1 MEDALQHGLASG
13 LVLIIYGLIDKVIA
27 PLLSKNSKKDRED
40 VQGTINSN
48 LERRIH
54 RLEAESSALSTQV
67 GKITTSVAV
76 STEILKR
83 IEGSLK

>member
-1 MEDALQHGLASG
+1 MEDALQQGLASG
-13 LVLIIYGLIDKVIA
+13 LVLIIYGLIDKVIT
-27 PLLSKNSKKDRED
+27 PLLSKNSKKATED
-40 VQGTINSN
+40 VQGNINEN

-54 RLEAESSALSTQV
+54 RLEAEGTALSGQV